1 MPVDESIKLQ
11 LQQVNA
17 KIMAI
22 EKSVS
27 SIDKNFSEQLNA
39 ANESER
45 LLNLEGKVSELTQKL
60 AETQA

>member
-1 MPVDESIKLQ
+1 MPVDESFKLQ

-27 SIDKNFSEQLNA
+27 SMDKNFSEQLKA
-39 ANESER
+39 AKESER
-45 LLNLEGKVSELTQKL
+45 LLNLERKVSELTQKL